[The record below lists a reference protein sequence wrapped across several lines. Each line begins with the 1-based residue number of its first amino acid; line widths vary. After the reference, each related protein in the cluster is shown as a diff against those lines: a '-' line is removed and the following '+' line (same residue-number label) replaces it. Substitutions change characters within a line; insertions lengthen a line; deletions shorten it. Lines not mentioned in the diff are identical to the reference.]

1 MSHPAA
7 TAIRI
12 RKEDIPALTFSSEEV
27 LDTQDQIAFRMS
39 RLQKGMRGGNANKHK
54 VRVFFRDVTGRTFEV
69 ETTIWAV
76 TPQRVVFKHGTT
88 VPVCRV
94 SEVKL

>member
-12 RKEDIPALTFSSEEV
+12 RKEDIPSLTFSAEEV
-27 LDTQDQIAFRMS
+27 LETQDQIMS
-39 RLQKGMRGGNANKHK
+39 RMAHLQKGMRGGNANKHK

-76 TPQRVVFKHGTT
+76 TPQRVVFKQGAT
-88 VPVCRV
+88 VPICRV